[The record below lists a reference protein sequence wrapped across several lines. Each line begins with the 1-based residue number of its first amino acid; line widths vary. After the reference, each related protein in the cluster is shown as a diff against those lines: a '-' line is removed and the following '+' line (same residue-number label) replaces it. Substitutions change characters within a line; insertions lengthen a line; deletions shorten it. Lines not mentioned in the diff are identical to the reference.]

1 MGVVRMMKN
10 VVDIGGGED
19 IDALAASLI
28 TLGRRSRACAELER
42 LEQAR
47 LQAESYDDARV
58 IDENISRVKWGVDH
72 LASLVPQLEERLK
85 IARNTRQQANIR
97 KHQAILRR
105 RYPKFRAALEAAVEA

>member
-58 IDENISRVKWGVDH
+58 IDESISRVKWGVDH
-72 LASLVPQLEERLK
+72 LASLVPQLK
-85 IARNTRQQANIR
+85 IGSKSLATLASRQPSPSMSQLIDA
-97 KHQAILRR
+97 
-105 RYPKFRAALEAAVEA
+105 